1 MYCREKKSWSS
12 ILALKVVNKVGSHAQ
27 ICKSG
32 EKDEQPNS
40 GLFEAFED
48 TLNSQR
54 EESCDSH
61 RTVRLNFTGC

>member
-1 MYCREKKSWSS
+1 M
-12 ILALKVVNKVGSHAQ
+12 GSHAQ

-54 EESCDSH
+54 EESCDSQICLK
-61 RTVRLNFTGC
+61 LNK